1 MAWMGMN
8 LTWGTQTVL
17 RRLHGFPP
25 RLEWKQG
32 AQRGKISE
40 QKKKKKKSTWR
51 QKEKLET
58 EALGSNPTSEFS
70 PLPCTPS
77 LLPSPHRALILERGV
92 NPDDKG

>member
-1 MAWMGMN
+1 MEAGSPERKD
-8 LTWGTQTVL
+8 L
-17 RRLHGFPP
+17 
-25 RLEWKQG
+25 G
-32 AQRGKISE
+32 AG
-40 QKKKKKKSTWR
+40 KKKKKKSTWR